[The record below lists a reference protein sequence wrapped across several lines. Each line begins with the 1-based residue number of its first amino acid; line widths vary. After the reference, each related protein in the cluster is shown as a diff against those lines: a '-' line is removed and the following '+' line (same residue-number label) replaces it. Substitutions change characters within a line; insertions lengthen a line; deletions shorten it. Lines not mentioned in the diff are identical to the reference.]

1 MASKRK
7 RKHLKNKRKHKERRK
22 LRKQQNLPRLAYDE
36 YLHPYKEVIYEHY
49 KPTAVSLYR
58 WVHDPNVPDD
68 FKPQI
73 FQDIS
78 TISPEKMK
86 APEVDALEEAILQY
100 TSRFTLSHF
109 VTPDEAMKAW
119 QQSLGNLL
127 KKVKPEKQA
136 EKTENWIKK
145 KGQYV
150 VKINYT
156 EESGLIGPQ
165 TDGSHKE
172 IFLYEETDV
181 ASLIDRT
188 FPPIKI
194 EIQ

>member
-1 MASKRK
+1 MTSKRK
-7 RKHLKNKRKHKERRK
+7 RKYLKNKRKQKERRK
-22 LRKQQNLPRLAYDE
+22 LRKLQNQPRLAYDE
-36 YLHPYKEVIYEHY
+36 YLHPFKEVIYEHY
-49 KPTAVSLYR
+49 KPATVSLYR

-78 TISPEKMK
+78 TIFPEKMK
-86 APEVDALEEAILQY
+86 APEANAPKEVILQY

-109 VTPDEAMKAW
+109 VSPDEAIKAW
-119 QQSLGNLL
+119 QQSLCYLL
-127 KKVKPEKQA
+127 KKAKPEKQA
-136 EKTENWIKK
+136 EKTENWINK

-150 VKINYT
+150 VKIDYT

-188 FPPIKI
+188 FQPIKI